1 MYKHIAYNL
10 TTGEI
15 ITCDTA
21 SYLKNVVRRQ
31 TKVNQEWGCNSNKW
45 VFSHNGKVNQKKW

>member
-15 ITCDTA
+15 ITCDAA
-21 SYLKNVVRRQ
+21 SYLKKVVRSQ
-31 TKVNQEWGCNSNKW
+31 TKINREWDCYSNKW
-45 VFSHNGKVNQKKW
+45 VFSHNGKVSQNKW

>member
-15 ITCDTA
+15 FTCDTA
-21 SYLKNVVRRQ
+21 SYLKKVVRSQ
-31 TKVNQEWGCNSNKW
+31 TKINREWGCNSYKW
-45 VFSHNGKVNQKKW
+45 VFSHSGKVSQKKW

>member
-15 ITCDTA
+15 VTCDTA
-21 SYLKNVVRRQ
+21 SYLKKDIRRQ
-31 TKVNQEWGCNSNKW
+31 TKVNRKWGCNSNKW
-45 VFSHNGKVNQKKW
+45 VFSHSGKVSQKKW

>member
-15 ITCDTA
+15 VTCETA
-21 SYLKNVVRRQ
+21 SYLKKMVSQ
-31 TKVNQEWGCNSNKW
+31 ITKVNRAWGFHSNKW
-45 VFSHNGKVNQKKW
+45 VFSHNGKVSQKKW

>member
-10 TTGEI
+10 ATGEI

-21 SYLKNVVRRQ
+21 SYLKKVVRSQ
-31 TKVNQEWGCNSNKW
+31 TKINKEWGCDSNKW
-45 VFSHNGKVNQKKW
+45 VFSHNGKVSQNKW